1 MGPKEEFWK
10 LENTFLSRKIC
21 DKKLQDSKLSI
32 HQGHKAVN
40 LARKDST
47 QPKREKSGVIT
58 AQGLWQH
65 TLLKVAETNLEILS
79 LGVTFLQ
86 RRRTPILFPK
96 NYPLTL
102 KHNLTWWLVRYTI
115 PQWMSSS
122 RSGSNLEIGRI
133 RNVRLVCRIGEE
145 SGLCKVIFYQEQ

>member
-1 MGPKEEFWK
+1 LGPKEEFWK
-10 LENTFLSRKIC
+10 LENTFSSRKIW

-40 LARKDST
+40 LARKDSS

-86 RRRTPILFPK
+86 RRRTPKLFTK
-96 NYPLTL
+96 NYPLTHL
-102 KHNLTWWLVRYTI
+102 LFLNECLL
-115 PQWMSSS
+115 
-122 RSGSNLEIGRI
+122 LDLGRI
-133 RNVRLVCRIGEE
+133 
-145 SGLCKVIFYQEQ
+145 